1 MDSIDA
7 GIIREL
13 SGPEGNYPWNVREP
27 FSQMAHKLRT
37 DQKTIWRRI
46 QNLERNRILEGREVV
61 ANPYFI
67 GHQPIRM
74 ILNVANHDKTKDTI
88 ISQLIHVD
96 GTVLIL
102 DWQGPT
108 LHLLV
113 FCENESAISRK
124 IKLISSICGCEEPIV
139 LRNSE
144 ALGFYECKLKPST
157 KDLLILRSL
166 RKNPRKKVQQ
176 IAKEV
181 HLSKR
186 TVERRIGVLTA
197 NHAFFHMV
205 RMGFQN
211 VEGLTCSAFVFY
223 SDRAKKSTGD
233 AEIESRLQRLVF
245 SATRGNRISQ
255 FTFVCKNAF
264 ESEEVKRWLQTI
276 EGIENVMM
284 GLVTKYI
291 LVTDWLDFEMEQMIS
306 SQTIRGS
313 VR

>member
-13 SGPEGNYPWNVREP
+13 SGPDGNYPWNVREP
-27 FSQMAHKLRT
+27 FSQMALKLRT

-46 QNLERNRILEGREVV
+46 RNLERKRILEGREVV

-74 ILNVANHDKTKDTI
+74 ILNVANHDKTKDNV

-108 LHLLV
+108 LHLLL
-113 FCENESAISRK
+113 FCESESAISRK
-124 IKLISSICGCEEPIV
+124 IGLVSSICGSDEPIV

-144 ALGFYECKLKPST
+144 ALGFYECKLKAST
-157 KDLLILRSL
+157 KDLLIMRSL
-166 RKNPRKKVQQ
+166 RKNPRKMVQQ

-181 HLSKR
+181 HLSNR
-186 TVERRIGVLTA
+186 TVERRISALTA

-223 SDRAKKSTGD
+223 SNQANKSTGD
-233 AEIESRLQRLVF
+233 AEIASKLQKTCLL
-245 SATRGNRISQ
+245 SYKG
-255 FTFVCKNAF
+255 K
-264 ESEEVKRWLQTI
+264 
-276 EGIENVMM
+276 
-284 GLVTKYI
+284 
-291 LVTDWLDFEMEQMIS
+291 
-306 SQTIRGS
+306 
-313 VR
+313 

>member
-13 SGPEGNYPWNVREP
+13 SGPDGNYPWNVREP
-27 FSQMAHKLRT
+27 FSQMALKLRI

-46 QNLERNRILEGREVV
+46 RNLERKRILEGREVV

-74 ILNVANHDKTKDTI
+74 ILNVANYDNTKDNV

-108 LHLLV
+108 LHLLL

-124 IKLISSICGCEEPIV
+124 IGLVSSICGCEEPIV

-144 ALGFYECKLKPST
+144 ALGFYECKIKASM
-157 KDLLILRSL
+157 KDLLIMRSL
-166 RKNPRKKVQQ
+166 RNNPRKRVQQ
-176 IAKEV
+176 IAKEM
-181 HLSKR
+181 HLSNR
-186 TVERRIGVLTA
+186 TVERRISALTA

-223 SDRAKKSTGD
+223 SNQANKLTGD
-233 AEIESRLQRLVF
+233 AEIASRLQRLVF
-245 SATRGNRISQ
+245 SATKGNRISQ
-255 FTFVCKNAF
+255 FTFVCKNAS
-264 ESEEVKRWLQTI
+264 ESEEIKRWLQTI
-276 EGIENVMM
+276 DGIEKVMM

-291 LVTDWLDFEMEQMIS
+291 LVTDWLDFEMQQMIS
-306 SQTIRGS
+306 RQVIRD
-313 VR
+313 